1 MTIST
6 TTSRI
11 SYNGNGVTT
20 VFSFPYRFLANGD
33 LVVLSVSAAGV
44 ETTKTLTTDYT
55 LTGAGDDAGGS
66 VTMLVAPASGTRL
79 IIYRDTD
86 IVQETDY
93 ISGDPFPAET
103 HEQALDRLT
112 MIAQEIGSDADR
124 SIKVPVGDSSSLST
138 TLPASANRLDKFLAF
153 DSSTGEVEVS
163 TITQTQVA
171 SAVAAA
177 YAAGS
182 TADAVTFLQ
191 EGTGAVSRSVQAKLR
206 DQENISPADFGAVGD
221 GTTDDTTAI
230 SNMVTAQASKLFK
243 FGPVTL
249 TNNEWLD
256 FNYQRAKSTAAAAHM
271 VKLTNFAPVVSRMYV
286 SDATGAT
293 YAFVIGA
300 SRFARLTDLWV
311 LNCDS
316 GGGINI
322 DPDASSTNKP
332 ILRDIVV
339 EEFLTNGVN
348 VETNVSEINAV
359 NVYLDSGTTAVA
371 SLAIPKRGTVG
382 WKQNTPIGSFAV
394 GGHLLTNVT
403 VINCETGFHFT
414 DAQLTSLANCIAD
427 STAGYGIKIDGAC
440 DYLDFNGVFV
450 GTSMGVYVG
459 GTSQHISFS
468 GLNTVL
474 TGVIPSWGD
483 STFYLAAGPYYDVT
497 VADTA
502 EVKIEGDSWFGRK
515 QVSVAAGATLNVNG
529 GERRLWDTNATVA
542 AAATV
547 YLDDDGASATEG
559 DTVYRMP
566 FDGYVFSLD
575 CYADGSPGGSDT
587 FTYTVRVSA
596 ADTTLTA
603 TISAAETSK
612 RAYPSTAI
620 FATKGAAITIKL
632 VTSATATAR
641 RHTGNLHILGV

>member
-6 TTSRI
+6 TDSRI

-33 LVVLSVSAAGV
+33 LVVVSVDAAGV
-44 ETTKTLTTDYT
+44 ETVKTLTTDYT
-55 LTGAGDDAGGS
+55 ITGAGDDAGGS

-79 IIYRDTD
+79 IIYRDTEV
-86 IVQETDY
+86 VQEVDY

-103 HEQALDRLT
+103 HERALDRLT
-112 MIAQEIGSDADR
+112 MIAQEIAPNLAR
-124 SIKVPVGDSSSLST
+124 AITLPVGDASGLNES
-138 TLPASANRLDKFLAF
+138 LPAAANRLDRFIVF
-153 DSSTGEVEVS
+153 DAATGATEVS
-163 TITQTQVA
+163 TVTQTQVA

-182 TADAVTFLQ
+182 TADAITFLQ

-206 DQENISPADFGAVGD
+206 DQENLSPVDFGAVGD

-243 FGPVTL
+243 FGPITL
-249 TNNEWLD
+249 TNNEYLD
-256 FNYQRAKSTAAAAHM
+256 FGYQRAKSTAAAAHM

-293 YAFVIGA
+293 YAFVVGA
-300 SRFARLTDLWV
+300 SRFPRLTDLWV
-311 LNCDS
+311 LNCS

-339 EEFLTNGVN
+339 EEFETQGVN

-371 SLAIPKRGTVG
+371 SLAIPKRSTTG
-382 WKQNTPIGSFAV
+382 WKQNTPVGSFAV

-427 STAGYGIKIDGAC
+427 STAGYGIKIDGAS

-459 GTSQHISFS
+459 GTSSHISFS

-483 STFYLAAGPYYDVT
+483 STFYLSAGPYYDLT

-502 EVKIEGDSWFGRK
+502 VVKVEGDSWFGRK

-529 GERRLWDTNATVA
+529 GERRLWDSNATVA
-542 AAATV
+542 AGATV
-547 YLDDDGASATEG
+547 YLDDDGSSATEG
-559 DTVYRMP
+559 DTIYRMP
-566 FDGYVFSLD
+566 FDGYIFSLD
-575 CYADGSPGGSDT
+575 AYADGSPGGSDT
-587 FTYTVRVSA
+587 FIYTVRVSA
-596 ADTTLTA
+596 ADTALTA
-603 TISAAETSK
+603 TISAAGTSK
-612 RAYPSTAI
+612 RAYPATAI
-620 FATKGAAITIKL
+620 FANKGDAVTIKL

-641 RHTGNLHILGV
+641 RHSGNLHILGV

>member
-6 TTSRI
+6 TDSRI

-33 LVVLSVSAAGV
+33 IVVVSVSSTGV
-44 ETTKTLTTDYT
+44 ETVKTLTTDYT

-79 IIYRDTD
+79 IIYRDTEV
-86 IVQETDY
+86 VQEVDY

-103 HEQALDRLT
+103 HERALDRLT
-112 MIAQEIGSDADR
+112 MIAQEIAPNLAR
-124 SIKVPVGDSSSLST
+124 AITLPVGDASGLNES
-138 TLPASANRLDKFLAF
+138 LPAAANRLDRFIVF
-153 DSSTGEVEVS
+153 DAATGATEVS
-163 TITQTQVA
+163 TVTQTQVA

-182 TADAVTFLQ
+182 TADAITFLQ
-191 EGTGAVSRSVQAKLR
+191 EGTGAVSRSVQAKMR
-206 DQENISPADFGAVGD
+206 DQENLSPADFGAVGD
-221 GTTDDTTAI
+221 GTTDDTTAV

-243 FGPVTL
+243 FGPITL

-293 YAFVIGA
+293 YAFVVGA
-300 SRFARLTDLWV
+300 SRFPRLTDLWV
-311 LNCDS
+311 LNCS

-339 EEFLTNGVN
+339 EEFETQGVN

-359 NVYLDSGTTAVA
+359 NVYLGSGTTAVA
-371 SLAIPKRGTVG
+371 SLAIPKRSTTG
-382 WKQNTPIGSFAV
+382 WKQNTPVGSFAV

-427 STAGYGIKIDGAC
+427 STAGYGIKIDGAS

-459 GTSQHISFS
+459 GTSSHISFS

-483 STFYLAAGPYYDVT
+483 STFYLSAGPYYDLT

-502 EVKIEGDSWFGRK
+502 VVKVEGDSWFGRK

-529 GERRLWDTNATVA
+529 GERRLWDTNGTVA
-542 AAATV
+542 AATTI
-547 YLDDDGASATEG
+547 YLDDDGALATEG

-566 FDGYVFSLD
+566 FDGYIFSLD
-575 CYADGSPGGSDT
+575 AYADGSPGGSDT

-596 ADTTLTA
+596 VDTALVG
-603 TISAAETSK
+603 TITGAGTSV
-612 RAYPSTAI
+612 RAYPATAI
-620 FATKGAAITIKL
+620 FATKGSAVTIKL
-632 VTSATATAR
+632 VTSATASAR

>member
-6 TTSRI
+6 TDSRI

-20 VFSFPYRFLANGD
+20 IFSFPYRFLANGD
-33 LVVLSVSAAGV
+33 LVVVSVSSTGV
-44 ETTKTLTTDYT
+44 ETVKTLTTDYT

-79 IIYRDTD
+79 VIYRNTA
-86 IVQETDY
+86 ITQEVDY

-112 MIAQEIGSDADR
+112 MIAQEIAPNLAR
-124 SIKVPVGDSSSLST
+124 AITLPVGDASGLNES
-138 TLPASANRLDKFLAF
+138 LPAAANRLDRFIVF
-153 DSSTGEVEVS
+153 DAATGATEIS

-182 TADAVTFLQ
+182 TADAITFLQ
-191 EGTGAVSRSVQAKLR
+191 EGTGAVSRSVQAKMR
-206 DQENISPADFGAVGD
+206 DQENLSPADFGAVGD
-221 GTTDDTTAI
+221 GTTDDTTAV

-243 FGPVTL
+243 FGPITL

-293 YAFVIGA
+293 YAFVVGA
-300 SRFARLTDLWV
+300 SRFPRLTDLWV
-311 LNCDS
+311 LNCS

-339 EEFLTNGVN
+339 EEFETQGVN

-427 STAGYGIKIDGAC
+427 STAGYGIKIDGAS

-459 GTSQHISFS
+459 GTSAHISFS
-468 GLNTVL
+468 GLSTVL

-483 STFYLAAGPYYDVT
+483 STFYLAAGPYYDLT
-497 VADTA
+497 VAGTA
-502 EVKIEGDSWFGRK
+502 VVKVEGDSWFGRK

-529 GERRLWDTNATVA
+529 GERRLWDTNGTVA
-542 AAATV
+542 AGSTV
-547 YLDDDGASATEG
+547 YLDDDGVGANEG
-559 DTVYRMP
+559 DTVFRMP

-575 CYADGSPGGSDT
+575 CYADGAPGGSDT
-587 FTYTVRVSA
+587 FIYTVRVSA
-596 ADTTLTA
+596 SDSILTA
-603 TISAAETSK
+603 TISGAETSK
-612 RAYPSTAI
+612 RAYPATAV
-620 FATKGAAITIKL
+620 FANKGAAITIKL
-632 VTSATATAR
+632 VTSATASAR

>member
-6 TTSRI
+6 TDSRI

-33 LVVLSVSAAGV
+33 LVVVEVAADGT
-44 ETTKTLTTDYT
+44 ETVKTITTHYT
-55 LTGAGDDAGGS
+55 ITGAGDDAGGS

-103 HEQALDRLT
+103 HERALDRLT
-112 MIAQEIGSDADR
+112 MILQEIGSDADR
-124 SIKVPVGDSSSLST
+124 SIKVPVGDSSSLNT
-138 TLPASANRLDKFLAF
+138 VLPASANRLDKFLVF
-153 DSSTGEVEVS
+153 DASTGEVEVS

-182 TADAVTFLQ
+182 TADAITFLQ

-206 DQENISPADFGAVGD
+206 DQENLSPADFGAVGD

-243 FGPVTL
+243 FGPITL

-286 SDATGAT
+286 SDGAGAT
-293 YAFVIGA
+293 YAFVVGA
-300 SRFARLTDLWV
+300 SRFPRLTDLWV
-311 LNCDS
+311 LNCTS
-316 GGGINI
+316 GGGINF

-332 ILRDIVV
+332 ILRDVV
-339 EEFLTNGVN
+339 IEGFITNGVN

-359 NVYLDSGTTAVA
+359 NVYIDSGTTAA
-371 SLAIPKRGTVG
+371 GSGAIPKRGTVG
-382 WKQNTPIGSFAV
+382 WRQNTPVGSFTV

-427 STAGYGIKIDGAC
+427 STAGYGIKIDGAS

-459 GTSQHISFS
+459 GTSAHISFS
-468 GLNTVL
+468 GLSTVL
-474 TGVIPSWGD
+474 TGVIPPWGD
-483 STFYLAAGPYYDVT
+483 STFFLTAGPYYDLT

-502 EVKIEGDSWFGRK
+502 VVKIEGDSWLGRK
-515 QVSVAAGATLNVNG
+515 QVSVASGATLNVNG
-529 GERRLWDTNATVA
+529 GERRLWDSNATVA
-542 AAATV
+542 AGSTV
-547 YLDDDGASATEG
+547 YLDDDGSSATEG

-596 ADTTLTA
+596 VDTALVG
-603 TISAAETSK
+603 TITGAGTSV
-612 RAYPSTAI
+612 RAYPATAI
-620 FATKGAAITIKL
+620 FATKGSAVTIKL
-632 VTSATATAR
+632 VTSATASAR